1 MNGILKRQHWALPQ
15 TAHLPGALAK
25 PSQLERATP
34 FPMVPGSVMNRPAA
48 RSGGLSSRR
57 RIVATVVG
65 GRSLSSLLRESP
77 NYAAQRLA
85 NGRPGLLSVGLHH
98 ESHDGGL
105 HGSRPEI
112 ISPYSE
118 TKDARRC

>member
-34 FPMVPGSVMNRPAA
+34 FSMVPGSVMNRPAA

-57 RIVATVVG
+57 
-65 GRSLSSLLRESP
+65 SHKREAKDSTTGERRDEDDSA
-77 NYAAQRLA
+77 Y
-85 NGRPGLLSVGLHH
+85 
-98 ESHDGGL
+98 HDGG
-105 HGSRPEI
+105 GIAIRVR
-112 ISPYSE
+112 
-118 TKDARRC
+118 D

>member
-57 RIVATVVG
+57 SILPVVDHESDRPLLAL
-65 GRSLSSLLRESP
+65 RSQPPSKP
-77 NYAAQRLA
+77 AQRDT
-85 NGRPGLLSVGLHH
+85 NRYPGLLWLVGPHGHNH
-98 ESHDGGL
+98 EAVGVQEVVPVVQELGNV
-105 HGSRPEI
+105 E
-112 ISPYSE
+112 
-118 TKDARRC
+118 